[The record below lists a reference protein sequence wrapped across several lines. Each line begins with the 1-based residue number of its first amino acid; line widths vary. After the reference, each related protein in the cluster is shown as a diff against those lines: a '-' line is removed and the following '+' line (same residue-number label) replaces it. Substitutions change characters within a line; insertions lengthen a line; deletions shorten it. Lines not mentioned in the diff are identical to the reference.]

1 MAEGMTPEIHVA
13 ACLLAA
19 LGHLALWLGTFS
31 RLHALGWRMWLLHL
45 LEVPLLAVLL
55 GVPAAVLVRLT
66 FALPTQIESWQLI
79 PGGAA
84 GTAYFWLC
92 TVWGVVAAVT
102 WSWRKWKGQP
112 PPFVGYH
119 REFKPVAQ
127 CLGRLPCG
135 DAATRLLARLPGNQI
150 LDLEINV
157 KTLLVPRLPACLDG
171 LTIVHLSDLH
181 FTGSLTEDF
190 FQFVVDRANDLDGD
204 LIALTGDIIDVRPC
218 LGWVTEV
225 LGRVRQR
232 MGAFCIFGNHDLRI
246 RDLPLLV
253 DEVQRAGWHY
263 VGGRWSELRVR
274 GHSIVLAGNELP
286 WLGPAADMA
295 ACPGPADGRRAL
307 RILLSHSPDQI
318 QWARARDFDLMLAG
332 HTHGGQIRLPG
343 IGPLIGQSRYGVRYC
358 CGVFYVPPTL
368 LHVSR
373 GVSGVQNLRINCRPE
388 LTKLVL
394 KCGAPL
400 TIEDREHGA
409 AELLPGVPVPAAVT
423 RSYGRLPTMQ
433 SALEDLR

>member
-1 MAEGMTPEIHVA
+1 MTPGIHVA

-19 LGHLALWLGTFS
+19 LGHLALWAGTFS
-31 RLHALGWRMWLLHL
+31 RLHALGLRMWRLQL
-45 LEVPLLAVLL
+45 LEKLLLLVLL
-55 GVPAAVLVRLT
+55 GVPAAVLVQL
-66 FALPTQIESWQLI
+66 ALHPPPQLDPRQLL

-84 GTAYFWLC
+84 GRGYFWLC
-92 TVWGVVAAVT
+92 SVWGAVTILT
-102 WSWRKWKGQP
+102 WSWRKWKGP
-112 PPFVGYH
+112 PPQFLRCERKVT
-119 REFKPVAQ
+119 PVDQ
-127 CLGRLPCG
+127 GLGRLPCG
-135 DAATRLLARLPGNQI
+135 DAVTRLLARLPGNQI
-150 LDLEINV
+150 LDLETNV

-181 FTGSLTEDF
+181 FTGYLTEDF
-190 FQFVVDRANDLDGD
+190 FRFVVDRANELDGD
-204 LIALTGDIIDVRPC
+204 LVALTGDILDERPC

-253 DEVQRAGWHY
+253 SEVERAGWHY
-263 VGGRWSELRVR
+263 VGGRWTALRVR
-274 GHSIVLAGNELP
+274 GHSIILAGNELP
-286 WLGPAADMA
+286 WLGPPADMA
-295 ACPGPADGRRAL
+295 TCPDSADGRRAV

-332 HTHGGQIRLPG
+332 HTHGGQIQLPV

-373 GVSGVQNLRINCRPE
+373 GLSGVQNLRINCRPE

-400 TIEDREHGA
+400 TVEDQERAA
-409 AELLPGVPVPAAVT
+409 AELLPGVPVPAAVS
-423 RSYGRLPTMQ
+423 RSSPLP
-433 SALEDLR
+433 